1 LNVIASS
8 HRRFERRFYLGASLV
23 FFALVFWTFARP
35 YYLKMFVH
43 TPPLSRLVHIHGV
56 VMTGWVV
63 LLVVQT
69 SLIVGHRVQWH
80 RRLGVC
86 GAVWAAFVVILGSAT
101 TLHAAVNAVRRHTDF
116 AAIQVA
122 ITGLEL
128 VQMVLFAVIVG
139 TAIWLRRRSDY
150 HKRLMLL
157 TIACLLPS
165 ALARLPVSFMSNWV
179 ILLSLDLFVLACV
192 TLDTLRHRRLHP
204 AFGWGAAAVLLT
216 LHLTFYVV
224 MTPWWVSRGTALVS

>member
-1 LNVIASS
+1 M
-8 HRRFERRFYLGASLV
+8 
-23 FFALVFWTFARP
+23 FF
-35 YYLKMFVH
+35 H